1 MRPKGDPE
9 GCNDFVNPERIE
21 GKIVLLLRGGCLF
34 EEKAL
39 YAQKAGAIGV
49 VIGLIN
55 KNDKLFVMAGIQDS
69 TGISSSESL
78 AAEGRDLNAPEHTLS
93 EEEVKDYNRDLA
105 KVKSLI
111 SFGTDSSENG
121 NKKISEGLKI
131 MISNLVDN
139 LKSDKLPMK
148 AKKNVVDLALQ
159 ILSLDPDKPLTPK
172 IYADIMAGIK
182 ANQVYAGWGI
192 PKGEKGNDDSNVAG
206 PATKIPVVQV
216 TFQIARQLRTL
227 LTAYS
232 DVDDR
237 PTITMANVLP
247 AKVPEKIRHKNM
259 AILKGNATYI
269 DLITRGEWGVN
280 LNLKE
285 NEWQLG
291 ITKRVGQVE
300 L

>member
-1 MRPKGDPE
+1 MIPKDATILSTLSE
-9 GCNDFVNPERIE
+9 SKENCV
-21 GKIVLLLRGGCLF
+21 VASWWCLF

-148 AKKNVVDLALQ
+148 AK
-159 ILSLDPDKPLTPK
+159 
-172 IYADIMAGIK
+172 M
-182 ANQVYAGWGI
+182 
-192 PKGEKGNDDSNVAG
+192 
-206 PATKIPVVQV
+206 
-216 TFQIARQLRTL
+216 
-227 LTAYS
+227 
-232 DVDDR
+232 
-237 PTITMANVLP
+237 
-247 AKVPEKIRHKNM
+247 
-259 AILKGNATYI
+259 
-269 DLITRGEWGVN
+269 
-280 LNLKE
+280 
-285 NEWQLG
+285 
-291 ITKRVGQVE
+291 
-300 L
+300 

>member
-1 MRPKGDPE
+1 M
-9 GCNDFVNPERIE
+9 F
-21 GKIVLLLRGGCLF
+21 LLRGGCLF

-192 PKGEKGNDDSNVAG
+192 PKGEKGNDDPDVAG
-206 PATKIPVVQV
+206 QATKIPVVQV
-216 TFQIARQLRTL
+216 TFQMLASYVPYLLHTLTLTTAQQLLWRMCYRL
-227 LTAYS
+227 KYQKKL
-232 DVDDR
+232 DIR
-237 PTITMANVLP
+237 IWQFL
-247 AKVPEKIRHKNM
+247 KVM
-259 AILKGNATYI
+259 Q
-269 DLITRGEWGVN
+269 LI
-280 LNLKE
+280 
-285 NEWQLG
+285 
-291 ITKRVGQVE
+291 
-300 L
+300 